1 MNLLRDIQASLLDE
15 NSKLSAVLL
24 KFQYLARKL
33 EDADLEN
40 WVKNEIEGYPE
51 GTNLPEYRKIGI
63 LQSASFRDSFGNGVD
78 NFLLLP
84 ALIKEQASEE

>member
-1 MNLLRDIQASLLDE
+1 
-15 NSKLSAVLL
+15 
-24 KFQYLARKL
+24 LARKL

-63 LQSASFRDSFGNGVD
+63 SQSASF
-78 NFLLLP
+78 
-84 ALIKEQASEE
+84 